1 MRFWWVNHAQTM
13 RQEVDGGYLWS
24 PVTEANGARSRFYDN
39 MRFAAPG
46 DLVLSYAGG
55 RVGKIGVVADFAISA
70 PKPTEFGSIGAYWN
84 DAGWL
89 LPVQWF
95 DAPLAVKPKVIL
107 GRLGPLLPQ
116 GHSPIRAATGGG
128 NQKAYLAEVDAA
140 VFEAVLDAAQLHLP
154 DFLTGQTATS
164 ASDFAQRLDDL
175 VEEKIRDDLSIDKTL
190 REQLTRARRGQGV
203 FRRRVLDVE
212 PTCRVTGI
220 DKPNLLIASHIKPWR
235 ACSTAGERLDGSNG
249 LMLAPH
255 ADFLFDRGLIG
266 FGDDGSTLFSSQL
279 SGSDAAKLGLR
290 FTPRPPPRAL
300 RPESRSYFQHH
311 RSCVFIS

>member
-13 RQEVDGGYLWS
+13 WQEVVGGYLWS

-39 MRFAAPG
+39 MRLAAPG

-55 RVGKIGVVADFAISA
+55 RVGKIGAVADFAISA

-95 DAPLAVKPKVIL
+95 DAPLAVQPKAIL

-116 GHSPIRAATGGG
+116 SHSPIRAATGGG

-140 VFEAVLDAAQLHLP
+140 VFEVVLDAARLHLP
-154 DFLTGQTATS
+154 DFLPGQTAIS

-175 VEEKIRDDLSIDKTL
+175 VEEKIRDDLSIDQTL

-220 DKPNLLIASHIKPWR
+220 DKPSLLIASHIKPWR

-279 SGSDAAKLGLR
+279 SDSDAAKLGLR
-290 FTPRPPPRAL
+290 YTPRPPPSSL

-311 RSCVFIS
+311 RSSVFIS